1 LLLVTLCLPNNFLP
15 MSKTVVAC
23 AENQAAFIHLS
34 LVAARCLGGRR
45 EQYRFSVLK
54 AMKSLKLYP
63 LPIES
68 IEEALALEG
77 VGPALAKELM
87 KAVEASKK
95 KSLKPPQSNVI
106 ETTAE
111 TVASTGEEEQDVLL
125 ADESS
130 SRLSQYSYEVEMSV
144 PHDWG
149 EESSAHKIDILS
161 LGSTRIC
168 QKSSALSTKRRIEE
182 TSPESF
188 PICVRNRQNSSS
200 SINGQN
206 LTKEPSFRKILL
218 EIPDS
223 PQIVIT
229 ASENSNP
236 SESTHRTARMI
247 PAEAVNACN
256 NSYYHSGLE
265 YQPRNSEQN
274 HLKLHRSDDTKLDRK
289 KLKKSMK
296 STKNEPFQNIS
307 AMKENISN
315 NIHFLDL
322 TQSDP
327 TDTEHVEKACRK
339 KTAIPDSKSH
349 FLQSSTQLIHDEN
362 SADHISC
369 GENSDSN
376 SDVAIF
382 ESQSVQRPCDSS
394 RNESSTP
401 SLSQLNILDLSS
413 RQFALNFDEHSR
425 DNGEYPKVSLTFSQ
439 SSFSD
444 SCEETGGSEY
454 SYTASYSKSSYTG
467 TATSYAG
474 SNSKSSSTF
483 AFSASS
489 AFCPSSSAGTAER
502 SSASPA
508 LLRQLSS
515 SSTLSS
521 APLNSSSSAA
531 ATTAVDIDIDR
542 SVRKGSASSSSS
554 VRSKA
559 QTLDPLIPGIASDKA
574 PRKGNAPRAKQVNSS
589 RAANINLKDRD
600 ETDTDCLVIDSSDE
614 DGVDPCDPHSDPT
627 VDPFLG
633 PLLGPVSNWEP
644 VLIVDSRE
652 KDYALVQVGLKTLD
666 MLVFVSVCVTC

>member
-1 LLLVTLCLPNNFLP
+1 

-23 AENQAAFIHLS
+23 AENQAAFNHLS

-87 KAVEASKK
+87 KAVDASKK
-95 KSLKPPQSNVI
+95 KSFKPPQSNVI

-111 TVASTGEEEQDVLL
+111 TVASTGEEEQNVLL

-144 PHDWG
+144 PHDWD
-149 EESSAHKIDILS
+149 EESSAHEVEISS

-168 QKSSALSTKRRIEE
+168 KKSSALSTKRRIEE

-206 LTKEPSFRKILL
+206 LTEEPSFRKILL

-223 PQIVIT
+223 PQIVMT
-229 ASENSNP
+229 ASESSNP
-236 SESTHRTARMI
+236 SESTHRTAKMI
-247 PAEAVNACN
+247 PAEVENAYD
-256 NSYYHSGLE
+256 NSYYHSGLD
-265 YQPRNSEQN
+265 YQTRNSEQN
-274 HLKLHRSDDTKLDRK
+274 HLKLHRSDDTKLDPKNFK
-289 KLKKSMK
+289 KTSK

-327 TDTEHVEKACRK
+327 TDTEHVEKASRN
-339 KTAIPDSKSH
+339 KTAIPDSTRH
-349 FLQSSTQLIHDEN
+349 FLQSSTLLIHDEH

-382 ESQSVQRPCDSS
+382 ESQSVQRPCDAS

-401 SLSQLNILDLSS
+401 SLSQLNILDMSS
-413 RQFALNFDEHSR
+413 RQSVLNFDEHSR
-425 DNGEYPKVSLTFSQ
+425 DNAEYPKVSLTFSQ
-439 SSFSD
+439 SSFGD
-444 SCEETGGSEY
+444 SYEETGGSEY
-454 SYTASYSKSSYTG
+454 SHTASYPQSSYTG
-467 TATSYAG
+467 TRASYAQ
-474 SNSKSSSTF
+474 SNSKSSSAF

-502 SSASPA
+502 SSASPV
-508 LLRQLSS
+508 LRRQRSS
-515 SSTLSS
+515 SSSLAS
-521 APLNSSSSAA
+521 AALNSSSSAA
-531 ATTAVDIDIDR
+531 ATAAVDIDIDIGIER
-542 SVRKGSASSSSS
+542 SVRKGSAASSSSI
-554 VRSKA
+554 RSKA

-574 PRKGNAPRAKQVNSS
+574 PRKGNATRAKQVKSS
-589 RAANINLKDRD
+589 RSANSNFKDRD

-614 DGVDPCDPHSDPT
+614 DGDGDGVDPCDPHSDPT

-652 KDYALVQVGLKTLD
+652 KDYALVQVGLRTLN
-666 MLVFVSVCVTC
+666 MLVSVSVCVSC